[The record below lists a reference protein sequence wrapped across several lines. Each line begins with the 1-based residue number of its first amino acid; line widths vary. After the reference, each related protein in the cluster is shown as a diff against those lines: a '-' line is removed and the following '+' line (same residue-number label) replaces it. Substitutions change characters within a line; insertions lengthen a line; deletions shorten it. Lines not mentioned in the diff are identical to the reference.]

1 MKFLVIFVLLLSAFS
16 YATDHYDNDL
26 NGKKLICLTSSDSIE
41 DWGMKFGPNKKVSLY
56 SLDKFLF
63 EMFEHKRKYI
73 TDKRNIKIM
82 NGNEIEFLIN
92 RQSLRFANKTCKLTN
107 QEPFILLQKRIEDL
121 KKEKT
126 KKNLL

>member
-1 MKFLVIFVLLLSAFS
+1 MKFLVIFILLLPSYP
-16 YATDHYDNDL
+16 YATDPYDNDL
-26 NGKKLICLTSSDSIE
+26 NGKKLICLTASDSIE
-41 DWGMKFGPNKKVSLY
+41 DWGIKFGANKKVNLY

-63 EMFEHKRKYI
+63 EMYEHKRKYI
-73 TDKRNIKIM
+73 TDKRNIMIM
-82 NGNEIEFLIN
+82 NENEVEFLIN